1 MMEFIKYT
9 FAALAAF
16 VGMSAMAQDLTKE
29 ITVEKDIIPIE
40 REASRIDRL
49 PQLRLPAVS
58 MKKLSW
64 SDRAVSAPVT
74 TSLATLA
81 PASYLSSM
89 ERPEHKGYVY
99 AGYFPALQA
108 EVSAG
113 YRFVDNENTI
123 AGAWL
128 QYDGSQYKQRNI
140 ADNKLD
146 YRDHTAKIGV
156 DVAQKFDYAG
166 TLSAR
171 LNYMFSSFNYPTVYE
186 KGFSQNVN
194 NVDFGMA
201 WRSEPGRFEY
211 YAALDYG
218 YFKFGKPDVDFS
230 KAMSENYGDF
240 SLGGRFA
247 LGAATH
253 IGADVNV
260 EFVNDSESEAFGL
273 KSTAANLCVTPYF
286 KASGA
291 KYNVKIGVNV
301 GHAFNRGTSTYVAP
315 DVKLEWMPASQF
327 TVYVGADGGARLNTA
342 AMLFGE
348 NHLINP
354 SQSYETTRK
363 KIGVDGGFLIGPF
376 AGASI
381 KAWGSYAT
389 FSRQLMPELCEDDRG
404 EYTGV
409 YMASYDFK
417 SINYGIMFSYEYRD
431 IAKGYVSYE
440 GAPRSY
446 DEGYAAWRDR
456 AKSVLGA
463 GVSVSPLKALDITLD
478 YRLRSGR
485 AVYIAGDPLV
495 GPFEGGYTA
504 VKLGN
509 VSSLDLG
516 ATYRFNDRFNVWARG
531 ENLLGSRWQENFLLP
546 CKGVTGLV
554 GIGYKF

>member
-1 MMEFIKYT
+1 MKITRYT
-9 FAALAAF
+9 FAGLMAF
-16 VGMSAMAQDLTKE
+16 VGMGAMAQDLTKE
-29 ITVEKDIIPIE
+29 ITVEKDIVPIE
-40 REASRIDRL
+40 RDASRMDRL

-74 TSLATLA
+74 ASISTLA
-81 PASYLSSM
+81 PAGYLSNM
-89 ERPEHKGYVY
+89 DRPEHKGYVY
-99 AGYFPALQA
+99 AGYFPTLQA
-108 EVSAG
+108 ELSAG
-113 YRFVDNENTI
+113 YRFVDNENTN

-140 ADNKLD
+140 YKNKLD
-146 YRDHTAKIGV
+146 YRDHTAKIGA
-156 DVAQKFDYAG
+156 DVSHRFDYAG

-171 LNYMFSSFNYPTVYE
+171 LNYMFSSFNYPTTLE
-186 KGFSQNVN
+186 KGFTQSVN
-194 NVDFGMA
+194 NVDFGVA
-201 WRSEPGRFEY
+201 WHSEPGRFEY

-218 YFKFGKPDVDFS
+218 YFKFGKPDFNAA
-230 KAMSENYGDF
+230 KAMAENYGDF
-240 SLGGRFA
+240 SVGGRFA
-247 LGAATH
+247 LGGASYV
-253 IGADVNV
+253 GADIDA
-260 EFVNDSESEAFGL
+260 EFVNDSEAEESGL
-273 KSTAANLCVTPYF
+273 KSTAANFGITPYF
-286 KASGA
+286 KVSGTRYSI
-291 KYNVKIGVNV
+291 KLGVKV
-301 GHAFNRGTSTYVAP
+301 GHAFNRGSSTYVAP
-315 DVKLEWMPASQF
+315 DVKLEWMPTSKF

-342 AMLFGE
+342 AMLFAE

-389 FSRQLMPELCEDDRG
+389 FSRQLMPELLENDLGD
-404 EYTGV
+404 YTGV
-409 YMASYDFK
+409 YMGSYDFK

-456 AKSVLGA
+456 AKSVFGA
-463 GVSVSPLKALDITLD
+463 GVSVSPIKALDITLD

-516 ATYRFNDRFNVWARG
+516 ASYRFNDRFNVWARG

-554 GIGYKF
+554 GVGYKF

>member
-1 MMEFIKYT
+1 MEFIKYT
-9 FAALAAF
+9 FAALMAF
-16 VGMSAMAQDLTKE
+16 VGMGAMAQDLTKE

-74 TSLATLA
+74 ASIATLA

-89 ERPEHKGYVY
+89 ERPECKGYVY

-113 YRFVDNENTI
+113 CRFVDDENTI

-128 QYDGSQYKQRNI
+128 QYDGSRYKQRNI

-156 DVAQKFDYAG
+156 DMAHKFDYAG

-171 LNYMFSSFNYPTVYE
+171 LGYMFSSFNYPTIYE
-186 KGFSQNVN
+186 KGLSQSVN
-194 NVDFGMA
+194 NVDFGME

-218 YFKFGKPDVDFS
+218 YFKFGKPDFS
-230 KAMSENYGDF
+230 FAKAMSENYGDF
-240 SLGGRFA
+240 SLGGRFD
-247 LGAATH
+247 LGGASRV
-253 IGADVNV
+253 GADMNV

-273 KSTAANLCVTPYF
+273 KSTAANFYLTPYF
-286 KASGA
+286 KTSGT
-291 KYNVKIGVNV
+291 KYSIKIGVNV
-301 GHAFNRGTSTYVAP
+301 GHAFNRGSSTYVAP
-315 DVKLEWMPASQF
+315 DVKLEWMPVSQF
-327 TVYVGADGGARLNTA
+327 KVYVSADGGARLNTA
-342 AMLFGE
+342 AMFFAGD
-348 NHLINP
+348 HLINP

-389 FSRQLMPELCEDDRG
+389 FSRQLMAELSEDDLG
-404 EYTGV
+404 NCTGV
-409 YMASYDFK
+409 YMAPYDFK

-440 GAPRSY
+440 GAPRAY
-446 DEGYAAWRDR
+446 DKGYAAWSDR
-456 AKSVLGA
+456 AKSVFGA
-463 GVSVSPLKALDITLD
+463 GVSLSPIKALDVTLD

-485 AVYIAGDPLV
+485 AVYVRGASIE

-509 VSSLDLG
+509 ISSLDLG

-531 ENLLGSRWQENFLLP
+531 ENLLDSRWQENFLLP